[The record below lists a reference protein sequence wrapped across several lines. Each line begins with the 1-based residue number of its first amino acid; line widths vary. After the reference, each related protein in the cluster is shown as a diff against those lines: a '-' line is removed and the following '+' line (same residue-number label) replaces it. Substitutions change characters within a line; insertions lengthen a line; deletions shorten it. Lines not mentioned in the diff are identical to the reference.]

1 MMNFNEGVALRYG
14 IREAV
19 IAQYLWDI
27 GEDGYDDPNV
37 ICKDQRLWVRASA
50 TAIKCALPYFS
61 KHQIKDAIMHLRKEH
76 ILMKR
81 ELNDSR
87 FDRTNW
93 YAFSDHGVDL
103 MEEEYA

>member
-1 MMNFNEGVALRYG
+1 MRYG
-14 IREAV
+14 IKEAV

-27 GEDGYDDPNV
+27 GENYNEDSDVTY
-37 ICKDQRLWVRASA
+37 KDSKLWVRASA
-50 TAIKCALPYFS
+50 SAIKCALPYFS

-76 ILMKR
+76 ILIKR
-81 ELNDSR
+81 EMNDSR

-93 YAFSDHGVDL
+93 YAFSDYGVDL